1 MRKYFVGQALAL
13 AATMIFSS
21 TLCAQTAPKAAAKTE
36 KPAAMEKV
44 ARTSDGVP
52 DFSGVWEG
60 HMPPSARKYAGYSFT
75 GDIPA
80 MTAWG
85 KAQYEMTK
93 PSWGPRAVEDSTD
106 MVNPTTGN
114 EIGCFPTGVPRIYVH
129 PFPMEILQVPGRVV
143 QLFEFNH
150 FVRQLYITKGSH
162 EHAKDLDPTWMGDA
176 VAWWEG
182 DTLVVDSV
190 GFNDKTWLDR
200 AGLPHSDQLH
210 VIEHISAPQPQDA
223 RRAHHHRRS
232 QDIRKDLG
240 RRAHLR
246 AGTGLEAHG
255 NDLRRQHHLQRFEEG
270 RKRAV
275 GFCSTG
281 FSLCYLISARS
292 WRANPQNTWQS
303 DRCFCRASIRVRSP

>member
-1 MRKYFVGQALAL
+1 MRKYLVGHAIAL
-13 AATMIFSS
+13 AAALILAPGLS
-21 TLCAQTAPKAAAKTE
+21 AQMAPNAGAKAD
-36 KPAAMEKV
+36 KPIATEKV
-44 ARTSDGVP
+44 ARTADGVP

-93 PSWGPRAVEDSTD
+93 PSWGPRAVADSTD

-150 FVRQLYITKGSH
+150 FVRQLYITGSR
-162 EHAKDLDPTWMGDA
+162 EHAKDLDPSWMGDA

-210 VIEHISAPQPQDA
+210 VIEHISRPNHKTLVVHITVDDPKTYLKTWEGE
-223 RRAHHHRRS
+223 R
-232 QDIRKDLG
+232 IYE
-240 RRAHLR
+240 
-246 AGTGLEAHG
+246 LEPDWKLTEMICEDNITF
-255 NDLRRQHHLQRFEEG
+255 NDLKKAGKEQ
-270 RKRAV
+270 
-275 GFCSTG
+275 
-281 FSLCYLISARS
+281 
-292 WRANPQNTWQS
+292 
-303 DRCFCRASIRVRSP
+303 